1 MADCCRAER
10 NSEKQM
16 YLDIAEILK
25 DGKSGDFEL
34 SHYEIGNNDLYA
46 ALHGIPTGK
55 FVRLTHKGEVV
66 MSNTDMEKRTNSS
79 FVVNAHGNVLIGGLG
94 IGLILLAIQDKE
106 EVKQITV
113 VEKNKEVIELVGNQL
128 PLNSKVCIVH
138 DDVFEY
144 KPLFKYNTI
153 YMDIWNYI
161 NSDVYQREMKPLISR
176 YRRYLVPKS
185 EDENRYIDC
194 WCRYQAKNNMRI

>member
-1 MADCCRAER
+1 
-10 NSEKQM
+10 M
-16 YLDIAEILK
+16 YKNMTEILK
-25 DGKSGDFEL
+25 DGKAGDFEL
-34 SHYEIGNNDLYA
+34 THFEIGKNDLYA
-46 ALHGIPTGK
+46 ILHGIPCGK
-55 FVRLTHKGEVV
+55 FIKLTHRGEVV
-66 MSNTDMEKRTNSS
+66 MSDTAMEKRTNRD
-79 FVVNAHGNVLIGGLG
+79 FVVKAHGNVLIGGLG

-106 EVKQITV
+106 DIKQITV

-128 PLNSKVCIVH
+128 PLNSKVNIVN

-161 NSDVYQREMKPLISR
+161 NENIYNDQMKPLISR

-194 WCRYQAKNNMRI
+194 WCKRQAKKGERI

>member
-1 MADCCRAER
+1 
-10 NSEKQM
+10 M
-16 YLDIAEILK
+16 YKDMTEILK
-25 DGKSGDFEL
+25 DGKVGDFRLEN
-34 SHYEIGNNDLYA
+34 YEIKESDFYA
-46 ALHGIPTGK
+46 RVRMGIPIGRY
-55 FVRLTHKGEVV
+55 VRLIHGSECV
-66 MSNTDMEKRTNSS
+66 MSDTPMEKRTNRE
-79 FVVNAHGNVLIGGLG
+79 FVENAHGNVLIGGLG

-106 EVKQITV
+106 DVNQITV

-128 PLNSKVCIVH
+128 PLNSKVHIVN

-161 NSDVYQREMKPLISR
+161 NEDVYNEQMKPLISR

-194 WCRYQAKNNMRI
+194 WCKRQTKNGERI

>member
-1 MADCCRAER
+1 M
-10 NSEKQM
+10 M
-16 YLDIAEILK
+16 YKDMTEILK
-25 DGKSGDFEL
+25 DGKVGDFEL
-34 SHYEIGNNDLYA
+34 SHYEIGQNDLYA
-46 ALHGIPTGK
+46 MFHGIPSGK
-55 FVRLTHKGEVV
+55 FVRLTHRGSVV
-66 MSNTDMEKRTNSS
+66 MSNTDMEERANSS
-79 FVVNAHGNVLIGGLG
+79 FLINAHGNVLIGGLG

-106 EVKQITV
+106 EVNQITV
-113 VEKNKEVIELVGNQL
+113 VEKNKEVIELVGSQL
-128 PLNSKVCIVH
+128 PLNSKVHIVH

-194 WCRYQAKNNMRI
+194 WCKLQAKNNMRI

>member
-1 MADCCRAER
+1 
-10 NSEKQM
+10 M
-16 YLDIAEILK
+16 YKNMTEILK
-25 DGKSGDFEL
+25 DGKVGDFRLE
-34 SHYEIGNNDLYA
+34 HYEIKESDFYA
-46 ALHGIPTGK
+46 RVRMGIPIGRY
-55 FVRLTHKGEVV
+55 VILIHGSECV
-66 MSNTDMEKRTNSS
+66 MSDTPMEKRTNRE
-79 FVVNAHGNVLIGGLG
+79 FVANAHGNVLIGGLG

-106 EVKQITV
+106 DVKQITV
-113 VEKNKEVIELVGNQL
+113 VEKNEEVINLVGNQL
-128 PLNSKVCIVH
+128 PLNSKVHIVN

-161 NSDVYQREMKPLISR
+161 NEDVYNNQMKPLISR

-194 WCRYQAKNNMRI
+194 WCKRQAKNGERI

>member
-1 MADCCRAER
+1 
-10 NSEKQM
+10 M
-16 YLDIAEILK
+16 YKDMTEILK
-25 DGKSGDFEL
+25 DGNVGDFRLE
-34 SHYEIGNNDLYA
+34 HYEIKESDFYA
-46 ALHGIPTGK
+46 RVRMGIPIGRY
-55 FVRLTHKGEVV
+55 VRLIHGSECV
-66 MSNTDMEKRTNSS
+66 MSDTPMEKRTNLE
-79 FVVNAHGNVLIGGLG
+79 FVENAHGNVLIGGLG

-106 EVKQITV
+106 DVNQITV

-128 PLNSKVCIVH
+128 PLNSKVHIVN

-161 NSDVYQREMKPLISR
+161 NEDVYNEQMKPLISR
-176 YRRYLVPKS
+176 YRRYLISKS

-194 WCRYQAKNNMRI
+194 WCKRQAKNGERI

>member
-1 MADCCRAER
+1 
-10 NSEKQM
+10 M
-16 YLDIAEILK
+16 YKDMAEILR
-25 DGKSGDFEL
+25 DGKVGDFEL
-34 SHYEIGNNDLYA
+34 SHYEIGENDWCA
-46 ALHGIPTGK
+46 MLHGIPSGK
-55 FVRLTHKGEVV
+55 FVRLIHRGEVV

-79 FVVNAHGNVLIGGLG
+79 FVINAHGNVLIGGLG
-94 IGLILLAIQDKE
+94 IGLILLSIQDKE
-106 EVKQITV
+106 EVKQTTV
-113 VEKNKEVIELVGNQL
+113 VEKNMEVIELVGGQL
-128 PLNSKVCIVH
+128 PLNSKVHIVH

-194 WCRYQAKNNMRI
+194 WCKYQAKNNRPI

>member
-1 MADCCRAER
+1 
-10 NSEKQM
+10 M
-16 YLDIAEILK
+16 YKDMTEILK
-25 DGKSGDFEL
+25 DGKVGDFEL
-34 SHYEIGNNDLYA
+34 AHFEIGENDLYA
-46 ALHGIPTGK
+46 MFHGIPSGK
-55 FVRLTHKGEVV
+55 FTRLTQRGEVV
-66 MSNTDMEKRTNSS
+66 MSDTPMEKRTNCE
-79 FVVNAHGNVLIGGLG
+79 FVANAHGNVLIGGLG

-106 EVKQITV
+106 DVERITV

-128 PLNSKVCIVH
+128 PLNSKVHIVN

-161 NSDVYQREMKPLISR
+161 NKDVYNEQMKPLISR

-185 EDENRYIDC
+185 EDENKYIDC
-194 WCRYQAKNNMRI
+194 WCKRQAKNGVRI